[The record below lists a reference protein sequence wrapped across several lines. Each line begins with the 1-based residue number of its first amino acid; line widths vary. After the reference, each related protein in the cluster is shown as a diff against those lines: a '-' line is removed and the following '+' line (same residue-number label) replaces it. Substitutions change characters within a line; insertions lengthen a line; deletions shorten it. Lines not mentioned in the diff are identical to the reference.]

1 MSVVCRCGWEGKAQ
15 TCRLDGE
22 REEGA
27 KFWGDNGGGGSPK
40 EGGEEIFQDCVF
52 NWGKLVG
59 YIVDDS
65 LDVLPLLLVGFLEGN
80 KGALGG

>member
-1 MSVVCRCGWEGKAQ
+1 MASS
-15 TCRLDGE
+15 T
-22 REEGA
+22 GA
-27 KFWGDNGGGGSPK
+27 NCSEMLSTTRWDSGGGGSTK

-52 NWGKLVG
+52 NWGELVG